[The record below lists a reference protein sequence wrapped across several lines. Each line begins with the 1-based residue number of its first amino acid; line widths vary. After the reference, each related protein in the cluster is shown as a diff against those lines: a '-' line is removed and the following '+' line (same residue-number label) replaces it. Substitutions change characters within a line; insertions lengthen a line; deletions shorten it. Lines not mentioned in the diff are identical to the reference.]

1 MSDTQLPDIGMVST
15 TEIEGLRIRF
25 AKGGAAIGVPVLL
38 TAPWPESIYAFHRLL
53 PVLGKK
59 HPYIAVDLPGYG
71 LSDSRPEVMSPAA
84 MGDFIVPLMKHFGLK
99 RAHVVAPD
107 VGTLAFLFA
116 ASARP
121 DLFESLVIGGGA
133 VRAELA
139 ADNVTDLVRQGREP
153 TRGKL
158 FATDLEKQLAIHV
171 RPSPSAPSPGRR
183 PSRRRRQAVA
193 PAECRRF
200 VRSRRCCCS
209 NRGC

>member
-1 MSDTQLPDIGMVST
+1 MSDTQLPDIGIVST

-25 AKGGAAIGVPVLL
+25 AKGGTAIGVPVLL

-84 MGDFIVPLMKHFGLK
+84 MGDFIIPLMKHFGLK

-139 ADNVTDLVRQGREP
+139 AGQLKDIIHSAPGS
-153 TRGKL
+153 
-158 FATDLEKQLAIHV
+158 FATIDGALGVKDYLDYAAQLT
-171 RPSPSAPSPGRR
+171 PSAVVADFRAASSGRR
-183 PSRRRRQAVA
+183 RADASKRRVSS
-193 PAECRRF
+193 C
-200 VRSRRCCCS
+200 
-209 NRGC
+209 GHM